1 MKKECTF
8 KDVRVVYNEDGQ
20 GLPVLLLHGWGQN
33 KEMMEKIEEHLSSSF
48 HVFNFDLPG
57 FGESDEPKEAWSVED
72 YRDWLKEFVDANHLD
87 KLIIIAHS
95 FGCRIAIR
103 YAVSY
108 PDDVYKMCLTGAAGI
123 RPTLTLEQQLRTKFY
138 KAGKWFLTKTGQE
151 EKLAELQNKS
161 GSEDYRNASGVM
173 RGTFVKIVNDDVSDF
188 LDKINCE
195 TLLVWG
201 DKDDAVPLSMAKK
214 MEETMPN
221 AGLAIFEGDDHF
233 AYWHQADRFNRVL
246 DVFLKGAKA

>member
-1 MKKECTF
+1 MSQIVIQNLKIEY
-8 KDVRVVYNEDGQ
+8 DEAGVGENVV
-20 GLPVLLLHGWGQN
+20 LLHGWGQN
-33 KEMMEKIEEHLSSSF
+33 KEMMSAIFEHLKENY
-48 HVFNFDLPG
+48 HVVNIDLPG
-57 FGESDEPKEAWSVED
+57 FGQSEEPKEPWGVPD
-72 YRDWLKEFVDANHLD
+72 YEALVIDFLDALS
-87 KLIIIAHS
+87 IEQFSIVAHS
-95 FGCRIAIR
+95 FGCRIAFHIA
-103 YAVSY
+103 YDY
-108 PDDVYKMCLTGAAGI
+108 PERVTKMCLTGAAGI
-123 RPTLTLEQQLRTKFY
+123 KPKKSIQAQAKTGMY

-246 DVFLKGAKA
+246 DIFLKGNR